1 MALQRPIEKVNAQSC
16 KTTNPFLTK
25 FGGDVQGGMGKKLG
39 CFYPDNSIGGAIMTE
54 KLNTQLCINYF
65 TDFLEIW

>member
-16 KTTNPFLTK
+16 RTTNPFLTK

-39 CFYPDNSIGGAIMTE
+39 CFDPDNSGGAIMT
-54 KLNTQLCINYF
+54 KNIIHSCT
-65 TDFLEIW
+65 

>member
-16 KTTNPFLTK
+16 RTTNPFLTK

-39 CFYPDNSIGGAIMTE
+39 CFDPDNSGGAIMT
-54 KLNTQLCINYF
+54 KK
-65 TDFLEIW
+65 